1 MRTLI
6 ITAFMSLD
14 GVMEAPGGEEGYRN
28 AGWTYRDIPFD
39 EAAYEIKGR
48 EQDEATALLLGRR
61 SYEAFSP
68 VWPEMTEDFAR
79 YNGLPK
85 YVVSTTLTADDLVD
99 NWGPTTILRSVEDVA
114 RLKETDGGPI
124 LVHGS
129 ATLGHSLSEAG
140 LVDRY
145 HLLVFPLLLGAG
157 RRLFGAA
164 DVDAIPL
171 VLTEHEA
178 YGNGVQKMVFDVARK
193 EDD

>member
-1 MRTLI
+1 MRPLI